1 MVVFPLSPTEEMMV
15 RWVTRAVPIVAVAV
29 VGFLGALSLA

>member
-1 MVVFPLSPTEEMMV
+1 MVVFPLTHAEEMTI
-15 RWVTRAVPIVAVAV
+15 RWVTRAVPIVAIAV